1 MIDRIFS
8 AALTFCLL
16 VAGTLA
22 IGSALFGL
30 DARSVRAATP
40 VVTLPTVTVTGH
52 RTALAVE
59 AGASKVASSQDMGQ
73 RVGQGD
79 GDCALRKTVT
89 PAQTAEP
96 AALAHI

>member
-22 IGSALFGL
+22 IGSALFGQ
-30 DARSVRAATP
+30 DARNARNPMP
-40 VVTLPTVTVTGH
+40 VVELPTVKVIGQ
-52 RTALAVE
+52 RTAMAVDFDVP
-59 AGASKVASSQDMGQ
+59 KVAANVQ
-73 RVGQGD
+73 
-79 GDCALRKTVT
+79 A
-89 PAQTAEP
+89 

>member
-22 IGSALFGL
+22 IGSALFGQ
-30 DARSVRAATP
+30 DARSARAPMPTLQ
-40 VVTLPTVTVTGH
+40 LPTVTVIGQ
-52 RTALAVE
+52 RTAMAVDP
-59 AGASKVASSQDMGQ
+59 GATKVGANVQDA
-73 RVGQGD
+73 
-79 GDCALRKTVT
+79 GDCAITTAVA
-89 PAQTAEP
+89 PAAQP

>member
-30 DARSVRAATP
+30 DSRARPLP
-40 VVTLPTVTVTGH
+40 VVQLPTVKVTGQ
-52 RTALAVE
+52 RQAMQAQPIAIKTLADANRSVE
-59 AGASKVASSQDMGQ
+59 CIDAPAGAAK
-73 RVGQGD
+73 
-79 GDCALRKTVT
+79 
-89 PAQTAEP
+89 
-96 AALAHI
+96 I

>member
-22 IGSALFGL
+22 IGSALFGQ
-30 DARSVRAATP
+30 DTRAARSPLP
-40 VVTLPTVTVTGH
+40 VFELPTVKVIGQ
-52 RTALAVE
+52 RTAMAVD
-59 AGASKVASSQDMGQ
+59 AGASKVAVNVQD
-73 RVGQGD
+73 V
-79 GDCALRKTVT
+79 GDCALANAVA
-89 PAQTAEP
+89 PAPAAQP

>member
-22 IGSALFGL
+22 IGSALFGQ
-30 DARSVRAATP
+30 DIRTARTP
-40 VVTLPTVTVTGH
+40 MPVLELPTVTVTGQ
-52 RTALAVE
+52 RTAMNTDGRATQIAARVS
-59 AGASKVASSQDMGQ
+59 ASEQDT
-73 RVGQGD
+73 R
-79 GDCALRKTVT
+79 DCALTNAVD
-89 PAQTAEP
+89 PAPAAQP

>member
-30 DARSVRAATP
+30 DARSTQSARHVIE
-40 VVTLPTVTVTGH
+40 LPAVTVTGQ
-52 RTALAVE
+52 RSAAAAQTDT
-59 AGASKVASSQDMGQ
+59 STVASA
-73 RVGQGD
+73 QGVA
-79 GDCALRKTVT
+79 DCARPT
-89 PAQTAEP
+89 PTRAPVDAETTAR
-96 AALAHI
+96 LTNI